1 MERINATL
9 QRIKDLYEQKNTKT
23 TIDIDLM
30 LDFTRVLY
38 ADLLEWRKTV
48 TPAIIHDPSL
58 AEITIAMD
66 KAHSELAKAMS
77 HAPSIDLGVNVQY
90 FDSEDKNKKSTPPPP
105 KAQPVQS
112 KPPVPPVQ
120 PPAPQPEPAPIP
132 QPEPKAPPA
141 PQPEPIV
148 YSVTPEPTPRQAPI
162 PPAADIRKQIGI
174 NDKYLFIS
182 ELFGNDKEAYETVI
196 TELNSFDSLPEAQE
210 WLKAAVHQ
218 QFRWNED
225 SDTVNMFYTI
235 LMQFFATR

>member
-48 TPAIIHDPSL
+48 MPAIIHDPSL

-90 FDSEDKNKKSTPPPP
+90 FDSDDKNKTTATRKTPP
-105 KAQPVQS
+105 AQSAPQ
-112 KPPVPPVQ
+112 KPPVPPA
-120 PPAPQPEPAPIP
+120 PPKQEQKPEPPK
-132 QPEPKAPPA
+132 PEPKYEA

-148 YSVTPEPTPRQAPI
+148 YSVTPEPAPSQAPI
-162 PPAADIRKQIGI
+162 PPAADIRRQIGI

-196 TELNSFDSLPEAQE
+196 TELNSFDSLSEAQD

-225 SDTVNMFYTI
+225 SDTVQMFYTI

>member
-9 QRIKDLYEQKNTKT
+9 QRLKDLYEQKNTKT

-48 TPAIIHDPSL
+48 MPAIIHDPSL

-90 FDSEDKNKKSTPPPP
+90 FDSDDKRKMAQP
-105 KAQPVQS
+105 KAHPAQSPAAQPVQ
-112 KPPVPPVQ
+112 P
-120 PPAPQPEPAPIP
+120 PPAPKPEPKQDMPQPEPV
-132 QPEPKAPPA
+132 
-141 PQPEPIV
+141 V
-148 YSVTPEPTPRQAPI
+148 YSVAPEPVRQAPI

-196 TELNSFDSLPEAQE
+196 SELNSFDSLAEAQD

-225 SDTVNMFYTI
+225 SDTVQTFYTI

>member
-9 QRIKDLYEQKNTKT
+9 QRLKDLYEQKNTKT

-48 TPAIIHDPSL
+48 MPAIIHDPSL

-77 HAPSIDLGVNVQY
+77 HAPSIDLGENVQY
-90 FDSEDKNKKSTPPPP
+90 FDSDDRNRPARPKAKPAQSTPAP
-105 KAQPVQS
+105 
-112 KPPVPPVQ
+112 PPVQ
-120 PPAPQPEPAPIP
+120 PETPQPEPV
-132 QPEPKAPPA
+132 
-141 PQPEPIV
+141 V
-148 YSVTPEPTPRQAPI
+148 YSVTPELPSKQAPI

-196 TELNSFDSLPEAQE
+196 TELNSFDSLPEAQD

-225 SDTVNMFYTI
+225 SDTVQMFYTI